1 MCGNNQN
8 NICSHMYSGIYIS
21 IYIFMC
27 LVTQLCPTLCNSMD
41 CSPPGSSVHGI
52 FQARILEWVAIFSFK
67 GSSWTR
73 AWTLVS
79 CISYIAGSVHWAIRE
94 AHICLY
100 SLLNFQRCQIPLLLV
115 LKQLKRITT
124 AYTLRMFENYCI
136 YSAFKYLEH

>member
-1 MCGNNQN
+1 MFIHVFRN
-8 NICSHMYSGIYIS
+8 IYIH
-21 IYIFMC
+21 IYIMF
-27 LVTQLCPTLCNSMD
+27 LVTQLCPTLCKPMD
-41 CSPPGSSVHGI
+41 YSPPGSSVHGI

-73 AWTLVS
+73 DWPLIS

-94 AHICLY
+94 AHKCLY

-115 LKQLKRITT
+115 LKQLKRITI

-136 YSAFKYLEH
+136 YSAFNYLDLHHPFIW